1 MAATPGCRTGT
12 RARRVPAHIPSSLQR
27 AATRHWFLGTVCRA
41 PSEGHFCRQSLGFR
55 REDDRGRGIS
65 VKRGEVGRGAVGGRG
80 PPGRTDR
87 RRPSPHRDMPHAL
100 GPAVCGVRGWFLR
113 FPRQRRGPP
122 PVTGSVSEPFQAP
135 SRAGRESASVLLCRA
150 TASSP
155 SLSCPSPVLSHVTRV
170 AGSVSQCPRGAALS
184 GGLAGAAPRVHRR
197 VLVPPSTRPA
207 PQV

>member
-1 MAATPGCRTGT
+1 M
-12 RARRVPAHIPSSLQR
+12 
-27 AATRHWFLGTVCRA
+27 
-41 PSEGHFCRQSLGFR
+41 
-55 REDDRGRGIS
+55 
-65 VKRGEVGRGAVGGRG
+65 GRGAVGGRG

-170 AGSVSQCPRGAALS
+170 AGSVSQCLVRGTCRGCPSGAQTGPGATEHPAGPPGLILFQVHLLGTLS
-184 GGLAGAAPRVHRR
+184 LCVNFRVSLSSVFISVGKLTQVGTELAD
-197 VLVPPSTRPA
+197 
-207 PQV
+207 